1 MEEQKKGK
9 AASKKTTKAKAKPK
23 KLRKTSIGVKVYS
36 MMAIIGAVF
45 LIVVFAN
52 IKIMGEVEKRNDTL
66 VNVYVELQSAKGATA
81 EAYQQTAKYCES
93 CVNRPKDV
101 NFAGLESSI
110 QSVETHMAETKAYAA
125 KTGDKNLVNRVEA
138 WEVKMNDFLDSA
150 KCILEESREG
160 DMESASNVLY
170 ALGGPY
176 TFAQMAQGDFE
187 ELFNAELKNMERV
200 NAEAISQI
208 RTINMALIGVVVV
221 LFVVMILIIY
231 RTIVRPTKKSG
242 EQIRTISDKIAKNE
256 GDLTERIAITYGD
269 EVGQMAMGVNG
280 FLDQLQNVMQSL
292 KKEADNMMSS
302 AEMVLES
309 VDASTENADSVSAAM
324 QQMAASMEEVSATL
338 NTIATGSD
346 AILGQVQTM
355 VESTCSGVEMV
366 REIKTRAQ
374 SLHTQTLSDK
384 NETSDRILE
393 IRDMV
398 EAAVEESRNAEKI
411 SELTGQILD
420 IASQTNLLALNA
432 SIEAARAGEAGK
444 GFAVVAD
451 EIRQLADSS
460 RETANN
466 IQEISNLVIGSV
478 EKLAAN
484 SENMLAFIDEKVMKD
499 YDGFVTVV
507 EQYETDADSINE
519 VFHDFAAKTD
529 EIRNTVEDMNQGIND
544 ISIAIDENAQ
554 DVTGVAENAVSLV
567 EAMNKIQQ
575 ETENNQSI
583 SRQLNSEVNRF
594 KKV

>member
-1 MEEQKKGK
+1 
-9 AASKKTTKAKAKPK
+9 
-23 KLRKTSIGVKVYS
+23 
-36 MMAIIGAVF
+36 MAIIGAVF

-66 VNVYVELQSAKGATA
+66 VNVYVELDSAKGATA

-101 NFAGLESSI
+101 NFSGLESSI
-110 QSVETHMAETKAYAA
+110 QSVETHMAETKEYAA
-125 KTGDKNLVNRVEA
+125 KTGDKNLVNRVDA

-150 KCILEESREG
+150 KRILEESREG

-176 TFAQMAQGDFE
+176 TFAQIAQGDFE

>member
-9 AASKKTTKAKAKPK
+9 ATSKKTTKAKAKPK

-36 MMAIIGAVF
+36 MMAIIGVVF

-66 VNVYVELQSAKGATA
+66 VNVYVELESAKGATA

-101 NFAGLESSI
+101 NFSGLESSI
-110 QSVETHMAETKAYAA
+110 QSVETHMAETKEYAA
-125 KTGDKNLVNRVEA
+125 KTGDKNLVNRVDA

-150 KCILEESREG
+150 KRILEESREG

-170 ALGGPY
+170 ALGAPY
-176 TFAQMAQGDFE
+176 TYAQIAQGDFE
-187 ELFNAELKNMERV
+187 ELFNTELKNMERA
-200 NAEAISQI
+200 NGEAISQI
-208 RTINMALIGVVVV
+208 RTINMVLIGVVVV
-221 LFVVMILIIY
+221 LFGVMILIVY

-242 EQIRTISDKIAKNE
+242 EQIRSISDKIAKNE

-292 KKEADNMMSS
+292 KKEANHMMSS

-355 VESTCSGVEMV
+355 VESTGSGVEMV
-366 REIKTRAQ
+366 KEIKTRAQ

-507 EQYETDADSINE
+507 EQYETDADSINA
-519 VFHDFAAKTD
+519 VFHDFATKTD

>member
-1 MEEQKKGK
+1 MEVQKKGR
-9 AASKKTTKAKAKPK
+9 AASKKTTKAKTRPK
-23 KLRKTSIGVKVYS
+23 KLRKTSIGIKVYS

-101 NFAGLESSI
+101 NFSGLESSI
-110 QSVETHMAETKAYAA
+110 QSVETHMAETKEYAA
-125 KTGDKNLVNRVEA
+125 KTGDKNLVNRVDA

-150 KCILEESREG
+150 KRILEESREG

-176 TFAQMAQGDFE
+176 TFAQIAQGDFE

-200 NAEAISQI
+200 NAEAIRQI
-208 RTINMALIGVVVV
+208 RTINMALIGLVVV